1 MSESKNKGPTGSGGQ
16 AAASGASRRGLVLG
30 IVAAVVAVVAAAVF
44 YSAGRMSPSAPAT
57 NSAGDPLASAHSPM
71 LGPADARV
79 HIVEFIDPACETCAV
94 FFPAVK
100 QLMSQNP
107 GRIRLSLRHVPFHA
121 GAEFAVRLL
130 EASRNQGKYWET
142 LETLLASQAQWAPN
156 HTVQPQLV
164 MRAIAGVGLDLERL
178 MADMESPEIVQ
189 RVQKDLRDAT
199 TLKVRATP
207 EYFVNGRPLPSFGWQ
222 QLQDL
227 VNEELR
233 KAY

>member
-1 MSESKNKGPTGSGGQ
+1 MSKRKQKDPTGSGDQ
-16 AAASGASRRGLVLG
+16 AAASGAGSKGLVLG
-30 IVAAVVAVVAAAVF
+30 IVAAVVVVVAAAVF

-57 NSAGDPLASAHSPM
+57 AGAGDPLASAHSPV
-71 LGPADARV
+71 LGAADARV

-100 QLMSQNP
+100 QLMAQNP

-130 EASRNQGKYWET
+130 EASRNQNKYWET

-164 MRAIAGVGLDLERL
+164 MRAIAGVGLDVQRL
-178 MADMESPEIVQ
+178 MADMESPQVVQ

-227 VNEELR
+227 VNEEIR